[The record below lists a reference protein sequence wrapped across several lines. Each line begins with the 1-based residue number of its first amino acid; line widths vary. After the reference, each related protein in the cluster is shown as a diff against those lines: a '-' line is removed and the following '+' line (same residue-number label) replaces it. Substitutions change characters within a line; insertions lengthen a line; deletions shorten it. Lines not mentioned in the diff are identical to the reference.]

1 MFFGV
6 CRLVSKGASMLSLA
20 IVRDVIVLPHCG
32 IKSRSARIAQSVVR
46 LASD

>member
-20 IVRDVIVLPHCG
+20 IVRDVIVLPQAHCG
-32 IKSRSARIAQSVVR
+32 IKS
-46 LASD
+46 